1 MKIHYPDKQTY
12 VDEIMRSEKKEKKPA
27 PGQYNVMKSLKE
39 MDAENKKLSQ
49 KKIPYQDRISY
60 LDEVQFESSLTPG
73 VGNYNPRVRFCLFR
87 TESRPRPHISRQSP
101 RNGGRSTS
109 RYRRKS
115 HRKAQLCG
123 PTTLLLVI
131 SHCSRPFRSKS

>member
-1 MKIHYPDKQTY
+1 MPGPGQYPLALPWPEKSKMKIHYPDKQTY

-60 LDEVQFESSLTPG
+60 LDEVQF
-73 VGNYNPRVRFCLFR
+73 
-87 TESRPRPHISRQSP
+87 
-101 RNGGRSTS
+101 
-109 RYRRKS
+109 
-115 HRKAQLCG
+115 
-123 PTTLLLVI
+123 
-131 SHCSRPFRSKS
+131 

>member
-60 LDEVQFESSLTPG
+60 LDEVQF
-73 VGNYNPRVRFCLFR
+73 
-87 TESRPRPHISRQSP
+87 
-101 RNGGRSTS
+101 
-109 RYRRKS
+109 
-115 HRKAQLCG
+115 
-123 PTTLLLVI
+123 
-131 SHCSRPFRSKS
+131 